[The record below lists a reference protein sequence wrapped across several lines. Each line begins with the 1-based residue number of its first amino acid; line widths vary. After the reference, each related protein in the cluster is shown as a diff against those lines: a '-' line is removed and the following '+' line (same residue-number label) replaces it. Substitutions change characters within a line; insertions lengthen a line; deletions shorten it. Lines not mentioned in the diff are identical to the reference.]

1 MHMITNP
8 SSRDHAEVDLGPA
21 AGVSDKGLR
30 HHRNEDAMALSA
42 EQAPDGPA
50 VVAVVCDGVS
60 SSARPDEASQAAS
73 QAALPLLVDAVR
85 AGNDLAVAS
94 RASVTAARQAVADLQ
109 GPAGD
114 TSATTFVSAVANSYE
129 VTLCWL
135 GDSRAYWL
143 AGPGEDSRLLTLDD
157 SVAGGMVAAGL
168 ANEAAAMASPHA
180 HVLTRWLG
188 GDAADLADDPDR
200 APHVQ
205 TFTPP
210 GAGALLIC
218 SDGLWNYRPEAGK
231 LAALALPKAL
241 ADPLGAAADMV
252 KFAIDAGGADNITAV
267 LIPYLGPETPEPGPA
282 DGTEDTDVT
291 EPSAGS

>member
-21 AGVSDKGLR
+21 AGVSDRGLR
-30 HHRNEDAMALSA
+30 HHRNEDAMALAA

-60 SSARPDEASQAAS
+60 SSARPDQASLVAVE
-73 QAALPLLVDAVR
+73 AALPVLVAAVR
-85 AGNDLAVAS
+85 AGGDLGEASLAAVAS
-94 RASVTAARQAVADLQ
+94 ARRAVADLQ
-109 GPAGD
+109 GTGGD
-114 TSATTFVSAVANSYE
+114 TSATTFVSAVARGYE

-143 AGPGEDSRLLTLDD
+143 GESAPESRLLTRDD

-168 ANEAAAMASPHA
+168 VDEAAAMASPHA

-188 GDAADLADDPDR
+188 GEEADLADDPER
-200 APHVQ
+200 APHIER
-205 TFTPP
+205 FAPP
-210 GAGALLIC
+210 GAGSLLIC
-218 SDGLWNYRPEAGK
+218 SDGLWNYRPEAAD

-241 ADPLGAAADMV
+241 TDPLGAAADMV
-252 KFAIDAGGADNITAV
+252 KFAIEAGGADNITVV
-267 LIPYLGPETPEPGPA
+267 LIPYLGPEPT
-282 DGTEDTDVT
+282 
-291 EPSAGS
+291 